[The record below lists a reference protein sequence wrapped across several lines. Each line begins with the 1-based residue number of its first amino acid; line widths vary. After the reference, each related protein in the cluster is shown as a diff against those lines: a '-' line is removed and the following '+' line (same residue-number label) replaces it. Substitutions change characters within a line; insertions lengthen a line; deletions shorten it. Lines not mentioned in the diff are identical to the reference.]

1 MVKHKRY
8 TVTLEL
14 DIYARNDQEAKY
26 EAAKL
31 AQRLS
36 ERDATVEKLIERPV
50 GVCNPRTVHKGH
62 IYIWERK
69 IHAV

>member
-14 DIYARNDQEAKY
+14 DIYARNDQEAKL
-26 EAAKL
+26 EAAKV
-31 AQRLS
+31 AEKLS
-36 ERDATVEKLIERPV
+36 EQDATVQKLIERPF
-50 GVCNPRTVHKGH
+50 GVCNSRIVHRGH
-62 IYIWERK
+62 IFIWERK

>member
-1 MVKHKRY
+1 MTKHKRY

-14 DIYARNDQEAKY
+14 DIYARNDQEGKY
-26 EAAKL
+26 EAAKV

-36 ERDATVEKLIERPV
+36 DHDATVEKLIERPM
-50 GVCNPRTVHKGH
+50 GVCNSRIVHRGH
-62 IYIWERK
+62 IFIWERK